1 MLKLNNFKRNILQV
15 ISQSDLKIDEIYFVM
30 RDVMNEVVDLYNQQ
44 LLQDKK
50 EAEAVAQ
57 KELAE
62 NKEVMGDAAANN

>member
-15 ISQSDLKIDEIYFVM
+15 ISQSNLKIDEIYFVM

-50 EAEAVAQ
+50 EAEAAAQ

-62 NKEVMGDAAANN
+62 NKEVTNDAAANN